1 MEPHIYVSRNL
12 SIDEQIRLESMFD
25 EFTELGLYE
34 KTVNPI
40 TLEPVYIPIEDIT
53 QNQQS

>member
-1 MEPHIYVSRNL
+1 MEPHIYVSRYL

-25 EFTELGLYE
+25 EFAELGLYE

-40 TLEPVYIPIEDIT
+40 TLEPVYVPIEDFGD
-53 QNQQS
+53 NQQ